1 MSEPVFEYDV
11 FLSHSTKDKAVVRPI
26 AERLRADGL
35 RVWFDEWEIR
45 LGDPLVLWYISANRD
60 ETHFEAPQEFRVD
73 RTPNEHIAFG
83 GRGPHFCLGANL
95 ARSEINKLFVQVLGR
110 LDNLQ
115 LAGDVSRLRSNFING
130 IKHMPVTF
138 DRGPRIG
145 S

>member
-1 MSEPVFEYDV
+1 LMDSATEEMLRYSAPVMYFRRTATADTT
-11 FLSHSTKDKAVVRPI
+11 LGGKAI
-26 AERLRADGL
+26 KQ
-35 RVWFDEWEIR
+35 
-45 LGDPLVLWYISANRD
+45 GDPLVLWYISANRD
-60 ETHFEAPQEFRVD
+60 ETHFASPQEFRVD

-95 ARSEINKLFVQVLGR
+95 ARSEINKLFVQVLTR

-138 DRGPRIG
+138 DAARKSTG
-145 S
+145 

>member
-1 MSEPVFEYDV
+1 M
-11 FLSHSTKDKAVVRPI
+11 A
-26 AERLRADGL
+26 RLIYAAITSLDGYVADEHGN
-35 RVWFDEWEIR
+35 FDW
-45 LGDPLVLWYISANRD
+45 A
-60 ETHFEAPQEFRVD
+60 APDEFRID

-95 ARSEINKLFVQVLGR
+95 ARSEINKLYLQVLTR
-110 LDNLQ
+110 LQGLE

-138 DRGPRIG
+138 KSGPRLG